1 MKPLL
6 GVLALVIWF
15 APADLAAQSVAG
27 NWQGTV
33 TLGGNPPLRI
43 GLILSDAPAGYE
55 ATLVIIDQ
63 DGQRI
68 PVERATFTGAAL
80 HLDIP
85 NIRGSYDGTL
95 SADGSEITG
104 AMTQGGMPIALNF
117 RRVAALDPPPVF
129 GDDDRAAVAATINDY
144 FQAFTANDF
153 ERFRSLLQAPFTRWP
168 MGGAALPAASVD
180 EVVTG
185 MRDAR
190 QALEGSAYAV
200 SRVAAMIITPT
211 SANSAMVDVHWRRD
225 RADGSVFQEGAE
237 ILTVVKTP
245 SGWKVNGNIG
255 RALSHYRKTF

>member
-1 MKPLL
+1 MPRLL
-6 GVLALVIWF
+6 SILALVIFF

-33 TLGGNPPLRI
+33 TFGGNPPLRI
-43 GLILSDAPAGYE
+43 GLILSDAAAGYE

-95 SADGSEITG
+95 SADGSAITG

-129 GDDDRAAVAATINDY
+129 GDEERAAVAEVISGY
-144 FQAFTANDF
+144 FQSFTDNDF
-153 ERFRSLLQAPFTRWP
+153 DRFRGLLQAPFTRWP
-168 MGGAALPAASVD
+168 MGGPAMTAASLD

-200 SRVAAMIITPT
+200 SRVAEMIITPT
-211 SANSAMVDVHWRRD
+211 SANSAMVDLHWRRD
-225 RADGSVFQEGAE
+225 KADGSVFQEGAE
-237 ILTVVKTP
+237 ILTVVRTP
-245 SGWKVNGNIG
+245 TGWKVNGNLG